1 MAKKIVV
8 SVALL
13 LGCSLCS
20 RAQMMPQEQGSFLPD
35 TLVEIQQLD
44 TTIRLDIRY
53 ATTNN
58 FSGQAVYAE
67 PRAFLQKAAAQALLS
82 AHRALRR
89 QGYGII
95 VYDAYRPWSVTKL
108 FWDITKPEHREFV
121 ADPAQGS
128 RHNRGCAVDVTLY
141 DLATGEAVEMTG
153 DYDEWSE
160 RSYPHYNGGTKKQR
174 RLRDL
179 LRKHMEAAGFTVYP
193 TEWWHFDYKGWQQY
207 RIQNKSFAELTR

>member
-1 MAKKIVV
+1 MVPPV
-8 SVALL
+8 
-13 LGCSLCS
+13 
-20 RAQMMPQEQGSFLPD
+20 EQGSFLPD

-53 ATTNN
+53 ATANN

-67 PRAFLQKAAAQALLS
+67 PRAFLQKAAAQALLA
-82 AHRALRR
+82 AHRTLRR
-89 QGYGII
+89 QGYGIM

-141 DLATGEAVEMTG
+141 DLATGKAVEMTG

-160 RSYPHYNGGTKKQR
+160 RSYPHYTGGTAEQR

-179 LRKHMEAAGFTVYP
+179 LRRHMEAAGFTVYP